1 MFSFWV
7 RHLFEGGEL
16 LKTVDYF
23 LVDKFTCV
31 ILNSATTN
39 WWEKQVM
46 QKAAPKLVSCKDW
59 VGHKR

>member
-23 LVDKFTCV
+23 LVERKERLELKVT
-31 ILNSATTN
+31 
-39 WWEKQVM
+39 EKHSRENTVPAI
-46 QKAAPKLVSCKDW
+46 KV
-59 VGHKR
+59 